1 MIAIFMSALAGVL
14 GVAQA
19 GFNKVIGDSW
29 GFSASLLLNGFVFL
43 GCNAILFS
51 AVHFYPKY
59 FSSAYLIQGNLSQ
72 FRWWW
77 ITPGIF
83 GFVLVLGLA
92 YSVLRIG
99 ATQTF
104 VISVAAQI
112 VFGLLWDIG
121 VENRQVAMTRLAG
134 ASLAFLGALLASR

>member
-1 MIAIFMSALAGVL
+1 MVAIFLSALAGAL

-43 GCNAILFS
+43 GCNAVLFA
-51 AVHFYPKY
+51 AVHIYPRY
-59 FSSAYLIQGNLSQ
+59 FSSEYLIQGSLNQ

-77 ITPGIF
+77 LAPGVF
-83 GFVLVLGLA
+83 GFLLVLGLA
-92 YSVLRIG
+92 YSVLKIG

-112 VFGLLWDIG
+112 VFGLAWDLA
-121 VENRQVAMTRLAG
+121 VEGRHVAMTRIAG
-134 ASLAFLGALLASR
+134 ASLAFVGALLATR